1 MYVYGRNILKEI
13 IESDYKIKHIF
24 FSDSKTEKGTLNEF
38 VELAKRKGYSYSFA
52 HNDILEKMSLT
63 NKHQGIV
70 IDIGNEFSYQSL
82 DILEDKENL
91 FLVMLDQIHDPH
103 NFGAIIR
110 SSVAAG
116 ADAIIIPKDNTVEVT
131 PIVVKVSSGLV
142 FKIPIIQVTNL
153 SNTIELLKKWNVWV
167 YGTDSV
173 GTPYYEIDFSGNVCL
188 VYGNEG
194 SGIRKTVKKHC
205 DQLITIPM
213 SNNVD
218 SLNVSVSAGIILF
231 EVKKQ
236 RDFLKKEVN

>member
-13 IESDYKIKHIF
+13 VESGYKITHIL
-24 FSDSKTEKGTLNEF
+24 FSDSKVEKGNLSEF
-38 VELAKRKGYSYSFA
+38 VYLAERANFPYSFVNNEILAKMA
-52 HNDILEKMSLT
+52 LT
-63 NKHQGIV
+63 NKHQGV
-70 IDIGNEFSYQSL
+70 VVDIGKEFNYQSIEIL
-82 DILEDKENL
+82 DNKENL

-110 SSVAAG
+110 SSAAAG
-116 ADAIIIPKDNTVEVT
+116 VDAVIIPKGKTVEVT

-153 SNTIELLKKWNVWV
+153 SNTIEQLKKMNVWV

-173 GTPYYEIDFSGNVCL
+173 GIPYYEVDFSGNVCL